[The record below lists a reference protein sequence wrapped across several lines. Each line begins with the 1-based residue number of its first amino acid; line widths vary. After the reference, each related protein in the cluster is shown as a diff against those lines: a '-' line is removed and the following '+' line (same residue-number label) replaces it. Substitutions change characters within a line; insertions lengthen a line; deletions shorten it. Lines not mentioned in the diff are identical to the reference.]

1 MRRKNDDRNIYGNNV
16 VRGCG
21 VLRDRNNRYSL
32 QQENGWRK
40 PLAQHREIEYK
51 NSPYIYMYMVYTAI
65 MTMNVFAFLTL
76 PEKINIP
83 LVVALSVAD
92 VCMIAVYL
100 AFMHKKTKKIVLYDD
115 AFEIQSAF
123 PGRVRRYKY
132 SDVSSAGQN
141 DGGDITIVVN
151 GKTIELRKM
160 NDAKDFLTLING
172 RMHS

>member
-1 MRRKNDDRNIYGNNV
+1 MTIETYM
-16 VRGCG
+16 G
-21 VLRDRNNRYSL
+21 VMWFAVAACSLIGIIGIVYSKKT
-32 QQENGWRK
+32 GGRK
-40 PLAQHREIEYK
+40 PLAQRREIEYK
-51 NSPYIYMYMVYTAI
+51 KSPYIYMYMTYIAI

-76 PEKINIP
+76 PEEINIP
-83 LVVALSVAD
+83 LVVVLSVAD

-141 DGGDITIVVN
+141 DSGDITIVVN

-160 NDAKDFLTLING
+160 NDAKDFLTLINS

>member
-1 MRRKNDDRNIYGNNV
+1 M
-16 VRGCG
+16 
-21 VLRDRNNRYSL
+21 
-32 QQENGWRK
+32 
-40 PLAQHREIEYK
+40 
-51 NSPYIYMYMVYTAI
+51 
-65 MTMNVFAFLTL
+65 TL
-76 PEKINIP
+76 PEEINIP

>member
-1 MRRKNDDRNIYGNNV
+1 
-16 VRGCG
+16 
-21 VLRDRNNRYSL
+21 
-32 QQENGWRK
+32 
-40 PLAQHREIEYK
+40 
-51 NSPYIYMYMVYTAI
+51 
-65 MTMNVFAFLTL
+65 
-76 PEKINIP
+76 
-83 LVVALSVAD
+83 
-92 VCMIAVYL
+92 MIAVYL

-141 DGGDITIVVN
+141 DSGDITIVVN

-172 RMHS
+172 RMHY